1 MRLGLFLD
9 GEWSHNFLNL
19 IDKKKFDIQYVIG
32 RVKADIKLK
41 KICKKKGIKFIIK
54 KNINASESVEF
65 LKKKKSD
72 LLVSLS
78 YDQIFKED
86 ILKIYKGKIIN
97 CHAGYLPFYRGR
109 NVINWA
115 IANGEKYFGITTHFI
130 DKGIDTG
137 KIILR
142 RKYKIEIND
151 NYEKILKKA
160 YIHCPKILLKT
171 INLIKSK
178 KKIYFLYQNKLKKKN
193 FYWRKRNENDEIIN
207 LNLKLYQIHNL
218 IRSISFPG
226 PGAKLL
232 LKEKKFKIKSSKLMK
247 NNNKLNFKK
256 KINFYK
262 NFIYIKKNNFILK
275 CSYE

>member
-65 LKKKKSD
+65 LKKKKTD

-109 NVINWA
+109 N
-115 IANGEKYFGITTHFI
+115 Y
-130 DKGIDTG
+130 
-137 KIILR
+137 
-142 RKYKIEIND
+142 
-151 NYEKILKKA
+151 
-160 YIHCPKILLKT
+160 
-171 INLIKSK
+171 
-178 KKIYFLYQNKLKKKN
+178 
-193 FYWRKRNENDEIIN
+193 
-207 LNLKLYQIHNL
+207 
-218 IRSISFPG
+218 
-226 PGAKLL
+226 
-232 LKEKKFKIKSSKLMK
+232 
-247 NNNKLNFKK
+247 
-256 KINFYK
+256 
-262 NFIYIKKNNFILK
+262 
-275 CSYE
+275 